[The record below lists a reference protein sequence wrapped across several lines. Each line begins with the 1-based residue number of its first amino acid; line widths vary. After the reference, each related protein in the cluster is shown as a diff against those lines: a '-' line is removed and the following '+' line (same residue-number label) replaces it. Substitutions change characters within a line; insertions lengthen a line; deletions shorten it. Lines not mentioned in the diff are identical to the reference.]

1 MTKRFNGDIG
11 RIEKSELE
19 ESLVQIDSEG
29 RGVEYEFREIDKVSW
44 AYATSIQK
52 FQGSEYPV
60 VVITLI
66 TQHYMLLERNL
77 IYTDVTRGKQRVVI
91 LAQPKATAKAGRTQ
105 NHHGA

>member
-1 MTKRFNGDIG
+1 M
-11 RIEKSELE
+11 
-19 ESLVQIDSEG
+19 
-29 RGVEYEFREIDKVSW
+29 
-44 AYATSIQK
+44 
-52 FQGSEYPV
+52 
-60 VVITLI
+60 VVIPLT